1 MVNNKIKSDNVYFLI
16 ERDFLIME
24 NIELKASSYDKF
36 IFKGSLA
43 LEYYFDINNTKDNYI
58 KLFNDFNKELKKYRM
73 LSINDEKS
81 KENIVQKIKSIIL
94 KLGKENFII
103 YEDGDV
109 EYNLHNEQ

>member
-1 MVNNKIKSDNVYFLI
+1 MQRFFI

-24 NIELKASSYDKF
+24 NIKLKASSYDKF

-43 LEYYFDINNTKDNYI
+43 LEYYFDVNTNKDKYI
-58 KLFNDFNKELKKYRM
+58 KFNDFNKKLKEYRM
-73 LSINDEKS
+73 LSVKDEKS
-81 KENIVQKIKSIIL
+81 KENIVQEIKSIIL

-109 EYNLHNEQ
+109 EYNSCNV